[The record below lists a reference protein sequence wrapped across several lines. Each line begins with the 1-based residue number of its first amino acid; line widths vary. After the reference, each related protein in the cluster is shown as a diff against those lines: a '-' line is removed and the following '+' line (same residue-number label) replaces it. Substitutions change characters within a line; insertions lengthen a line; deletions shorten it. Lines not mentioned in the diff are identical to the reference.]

1 MPITN
6 KALKYDDAIK
16 IARFLV
22 ENKYDK
28 YGLTILSEFPSKDI
42 LNKVNEEFFYR
53 VNKDT
58 DEKPIQ
64 CEEVN
69 VSIEGINFKYIL
81 SDAESNQK

>member
-1 MPITN
+1 M
-6 KALKYDDAIK
+6 
-16 IARFLV
+16 
-22 ENKYDK
+22 
-28 YGLTILSEFPSKDI
+28 TILSEFQSKDM

-81 SDAESNQK
+81 NDAETNQK